1 MKKIS
6 FVIQFM
12 FVFSALMLGACSG
25 SPTAA
30 SIKGAKALAA
40 PLKIEGVVEAIDG
53 NQWIIDG
60 QAFTVPSEMPG
71 DAQVRIGDSVRM
83 EFEVES
89 DGSTALVSI
98 QEVSATEDESVED
111 NDDGPPFIDPNQE
124 FVGVVES
131 IDSLQ
136 WIVGG
141 QVFTLTP
148 GVELNGDLGVG
159 SMVSV
164 NVQVDENG
172 MTVLEIEAADPDALP
187 GWDDSHTE
195 DEDESEDETE
205 DEDESEDETED
216 EDESE
221 DDSEDED
228 ESEDETEDEDESEDD
243 SEDEN
248 ESEDKPE
255 DNDDAGENQ
264 NEEKSKDKQDGND
277 KEEGNGGEDDD

>member
-221 DDSEDED
+221 DDSEDE
-228 ESEDETEDEDESEDD
+228 
-243 SEDEN
+243 N